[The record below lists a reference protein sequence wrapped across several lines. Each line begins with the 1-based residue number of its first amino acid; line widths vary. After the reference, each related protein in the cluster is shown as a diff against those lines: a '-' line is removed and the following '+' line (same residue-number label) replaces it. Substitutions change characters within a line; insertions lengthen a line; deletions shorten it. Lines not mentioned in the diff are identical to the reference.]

1 MFRTLGRIAAAA
13 SLLFA
18 TVAIATVASS
28 STAGAANTNVTADC
42 STAPAIQSINNNDTL
57 TITVGAGCGAVIVMD
72 NAGGTVR
79 WEQMSMY
86 VSEGAP
92 LGGLQQGDTITYTAP
107 ASGSGSAAIGFM
119 ANAQAP
125 PAITFS
131 VNFPVPAPPT
141 PRNDSLTDNGDG
153 SLTVNY
159 SPVTLPEI
167 ISLNLFASGTTCD
180 PTGNPANRLFGIS
193 SSSSQALPV
202 LAASPAVLSAGSP
215 MRSGW
220 ANTTAA
226 STLVAGSYQ
235 ACLYYYNGQQSNVL
249 VQSLAVT
256 IGTVTPTTAP
266 SGDPVAPA
274 FTG

>member
-1 MFRTLGRIAAAA
+1 MFRTFGRIAAAA

-42 STAPAIQSINNNDTL
+42 STAPAVQSINNNDTL

-72 NAGGTVR
+72 IAGGTAEWVPTF
-79 WEQMSMY
+79 
-86 VSEGAP
+86 P
-92 LGGLQQGDTITYTAP
+92 LTQGSPIGGLSQGNTIIYTAP

-119 ANAQAP
+119 ATAQAP
-125 PAITFS
+125 PAITFTI
-131 VNFPVPAPPT
+131 NFPVPAPPT

-153 SLTVNY
+153 SLAVNY
-159 SPVTLPEI
+159 SPVTLPQSV
-167 ISLNLFASGTTCD
+167 SLNLFASGTTCD
-180 PTGNPANRLFGIS
+180 PGGIPTNRLFGIS
-193 SSSSQALPV
+193 TTPSQALPV
-202 LAASPAVLSAGSP
+202 LSASPVSLSVGSP

-220 ANTTAA
+220 GNTTAA

-235 ACLYYYNGQQSNVL
+235 ACLYYFDGVTSVAL
-249 VQSLAVT
+249 VQSLAVS

>member
-1 MFRTLGRIAAAA
+1 MFRTFGRIAAAA
-13 SLLFA
+13 ALLLA
-18 TVAIATVASS
+18 TVAIATVATN
-28 STAGAANTNVTADC
+28 STAGAANTNVTANC
-42 STAPAIQSINNNDTL
+42 SVIPPIETIGNNDTL

-72 NAGGTVR
+72 NAGGTSR
-79 WEQMSMY
+79 WDQMFMY
-86 VSEGAP
+86 ISQGAP
-92 LGGLQQGDTITYTAP
+92 TGGLSQGDTITYTAP

-119 ANAQAP
+119 GTAQDP
-125 PAITFS
+125 PAITFTI
-131 VNFPVPAPPT
+131 NFPAQAPPT

-153 SLTVNY
+153 SMTVTY
-159 SPVTLPEI
+159 SSITFPQVVG
-167 ISLNLFASGTTCD
+167 LNLFASGTTCD
-180 PTGNPANRLFGIS
+180 PNGNPANRLFGIGTA
-193 SSSSQALPV
+193 SSQALPV

-235 ACLYYYNGQQSNVL
+235 ACLYYFDGVTSNVL

-266 SGDPVAPA
+266 SGDPVVPA

>member
-1 MFRTLGRIAAAA
+1 MFRTFGRIAAAA
-13 SLLFA
+13 ALLFA

-42 STAPAIQSINNNDTL
+42 TGSAPAQTVNNSD
-57 TITVGAGCGAVIVMD
+57 TITFTVGTGCGAVILM
-72 NAGGTVR
+72 AGSGTSGSAE
-79 WEQMSMY
+79 WTQLPMTLQTGS
-86 VSEGAP
+86 P
-92 LGGLQQGDTITYTAP
+92 IGGLSLGNTVIFTAP
-107 ASGSGSAAIGFM
+107 ASGSGSMSLGFM
-119 ANAQAP
+119 ANAQSP
-125 PAITFS
+125 PAITFNIS
-131 VNFPVPAPPT
+131 YPIPA

-153 SLTVNY
+153 SMTVTY
-159 SPVTLPEI
+159 SSVTSPEV

-180 PTGNPANRLFGIS
+180 PNGNPANRLFGIAT
-193 SSSSQALPV
+193 SSSQALPV
-202 LAASPAVLSAGSP
+202 LAASPAVLLAGSP

-235 ACLYYYNGQQSNVL
+235 ACLYYYNGNQSNVL

>member
-79 WEQMSMY
+79 WDQMFMY
-86 VSEGAP
+86 ISQGAP
-92 LGGLQQGDTITYTAP
+92 TGGLQQGDTITYTAP

-256 IGTVTPTTAP
+256 IGSITPTTAP